1 MPECVIYMDILQYKI
16 QASLV
21 CHKRSYVFIYIW
33 PLVKVKCRG
42 LGCPV
47 KCVDLIIKQ
56 LNFSQLSFVAT
67 VCSTLFEVKISNI
80 IQNMSTLIRYNRRK
94 KSKVNINSPDFYL
107 CGLYYCI
114 GAVNQS
120 WFIFKNMKKC
130 DTLLVLWKTVL
141 KKNYNNS
148 NDNKEW

>member
-56 LNFSQLSFVAT
+56 LNFSQLSFVTT
-67 VCSTLFEVKISNI
+67 VCCTLFEVKISNI

-107 CGLYYCI
+107 CGLYWCCKSKLIYFLKYEKMWYPFSVMKD
-114 GAVNQS
+114 G
-120 WFIFKNMKKC
+120 FK
-130 DTLLVLWKTVL
+130 
-141 KKNYNNS
+141 
-148 NDNKEW
+148 KELQ